1 MPLQSNEKSSLSPRR
16 SRATPSAQKAL
27 NSVTIQKVDSP
38 ALQIADR
45 IRSMIDLGE
54 LEPGMRLPSTRELS
68 DQLNVDASSAHR
80 ALTKLV
86 KEGRLVRTPYVG
98 TFVAEPPSK
107 KLERLGFYIHSYYG
121 QLFNEFGRALLEQI
135 NLLAHKKGFTLEVF
149 SDTRNNEAQQS
160 SPPEEL
166 LRQARSRRI
175 QGVISSS
182 ASPQLIKWL
191 DRLPVPYATVSN
203 PAFPHGFNWDR
214 EALTGTAIERPV
226 ARGCQ
231 RPAVLTTLYDTIF
244 PGADAYQM
252 GIYNGYKKAVESSG
266 LAFNPRRIVGV
277 SQGKEMYTPNKYA
290 GFAFESFKRLWE
302 DLPVEER
309 PDGIFIYPDTV
320 LPGVLLAATSRGLK
334 IPEDIRLAVYTNEEV
349 PIFCP
354 YPIDRIQARVADT
367 AKALVK
373 HINNELKNRKT
384 TNRNLPI
391 RLIPEDAGLDNR
403 HYDSIQA

>member
-1 MPLQSNEKSSLSPRR
+1 MPRNRNEKNASPLRR
-16 SRATPSAQKAL
+16 SRANPSAQKAL

-38 ALQIADR
+38 VFQIADR
-45 IRSMIDLGE
+45 IRTMIDLGE

-98 TFVAEPPSK
+98 TFVSEPPSK

-121 QLFNEFGRALLEQI
+121 QLFNEFGRALLEQV

-149 SDTRNNEAQQS
+149 SDTRKDEAQQS

-175 QGVISSS
+175 QGIISSS

-191 DRLPVPYATVSN
+191 DSLPVPYATVSN
-203 PAFPHGFNWDR
+203 PALPHAFNWDR
-214 EALTGTAIERPV
+214 EALTVAAIKRLA

-231 RPAVLTTLYDTIF
+231 KPAVLTTLYDKTF

-252 GIYNGYKKAVESSG
+252 SIYNGYINAIKSEG
-266 LAFNPRRIVGV
+266 LAFSPKRIVGV
-277 SQGKEMYTPNKYA
+277 SLGAEIYTPNKYPS
-290 GFAFESFKRLWE
+290 FAFDSFKRLWE
-302 DLPVEER
+302 DLPEEER
-309 PDGIFIYPDTV
+309 PDGIFVYPDTL
-320 LPGVLLAATSRGLK
+320 LPGVLLAITSRGLR
-334 IPEDIRLAVYTNEEV
+334 IPEDIQLAVYTNEEV

-367 AKALVK
+367 AKALLK
-373 HINNELKNRKT
+373 HIDNELKNRKT
-384 TNRNLPI
+384 TNRHLPI
-391 RLIPEDAGLDNR
+391 RLIPEEVV
-403 HYDSIQA
+403 